1 MLIGPPAS
9 GKSTTAQELAAQ
21 LQALVLSTDVLR
33 EELWGDAAIQ
43 GPWPVLE
50 RVLHSRIQ
58 ESVEAGR
65 PVLIDATHARRRW
78 RRRLIHESG
87 LPAEV
92 RWVGWWMQTPL
103 SICLVWN
110 RRRTRQVPEEVIRR
124 FAATLSD
131 PQASPTLSEGFAAL
145 HPLDPS
151 RGGLQDQIRQALE
164 SGQPRLLELTCE
176 KVEGKKVT
184 LLISEVL
191 AVQLY
196 EKASATGG
204 SKRPGFSLES

>member
-50 RVLHSRIQ
+50 RVLHSRIR

-110 RRRTRQVPEEVIRR
+110 RRRTRQVPEAVIRR

-164 SGQPRLLELTCE
+164 GTALNQGTDD
-176 KVEGKKVT
+176 
-184 LLISEVL
+184 
-191 AVQLY
+191 
-196 EKASATGG
+196 ATT
-204 SKRPGFSLES
+204 EA